1 MLMAAKDGC
10 KELVRL
16 LLAHNGVV
24 TADSIDQN
32 RRKPLYWAVI
42 GEHTAI
48 VKLLLAT
55 RKVDINHVGRSYTT
69 PLSIAAGGGH
79 EKIVKLLLAG
89 NGIGVNRKIFWDVH
103 LCHLQQRRA
112 TRR

>member
-1 MLMAAKDGC
+1 MAKLLDLYNVNFDLRDREGRSPLLMAAKNGC
-10 KELVRL
+10 KELVGL

-55 RKVDINHVGRSYTT
+55 RKVDINHV
-69 PLSIAAGGGH
+69 
-79 EKIVKLLLAG
+79 
-89 NGIGVNRKIFWDVH
+89 D
-103 LCHLQQRRA
+103 
-112 TRR
+112 